1 MFCLSTQRPESAPGI
16 FLKLS
21 SLIRC
26 QSIGKSLQFTFAQEP
41 VSLPLSTALKR
52 RRKEQDLGRKEGKTK
67 LSRYNSFP
75 ATKVFRGL
83 SSLSGTLTLP
93 GEKERKG
100 EFATPFLFYFCRK
113 ERRRGNRIKKKTLS
127 FRLSAFPPFCHKV
140 PSRSFLFPP
149 LEAKKTQPKGKK
161 KIGAKKSGP
170 PPPPPHRRR
179 VSFLRHFYHS
189 LEEEEQEGRAE
200 KLSFFVYFSL
210 AVSKYAVQNAQNC
223 RYDAKTF

>member
-1 MFCLSTQRPESAPGI
+1 MSVHTKARVSDRDLPQTLFSDTVSKHWQIPPIYVCAGAR
-16 FLKLS
+16 F
-21 SLIRC
+21 
-26 QSIGKSLQFTFAQEP
+26 
-41 VSLPLSTALKR
+41 VSLVHCVE
-52 RRKEQDLGRKEGKTK
+52 KEEEGAGFRKEGKTK

-149 LEAKKTQPKGKK
+149 LEAKKTQP
-161 KIGAKKSGP
+161 
-170 PPPPPHRRR
+170 R
-179 VSFLRHFYHS
+179 
-189 LEEEEQEGRAE
+189 GR
-200 KLSFFVYFSL
+200 K
-210 AVSKYAVQNAQNC
+210 
-223 RYDAKTF
+223 R

>member
-1 MFCLSTQRPESAPGI
+1 MSVHTKARVSARDLPHTLFSDTLSKHWQIPPIYVCAGAG
-16 FLKLS
+16 F
-21 SLIRC
+21 
-26 QSIGKSLQFTFAQEP
+26 
-41 VSLPLSTALKR
+41 
-52 RRKEQDLGRKEGKTK
+52 RKEGKTK

-93 GEKERKG
+93 GEEEGKG

-127 FRLSAFPPFCHKV
+127 FRLSAFSPFCHKV

-161 KIGAKKSGP
+161 KIGAKRAALLLLLLLIVVAAPFCDTSTTP
-170 PPPPPHRRR
+170 SRRR
-179 VSFLRHFYHS
+179 SKR
-189 LEEEEQEGRAE
+189 E

-210 AVSKYAVQNAQNC
+210 AVSKYTVQNAQNC
-223 RYDAKTF
+223 RYDAKTFSWDGSMTKGEEDGT